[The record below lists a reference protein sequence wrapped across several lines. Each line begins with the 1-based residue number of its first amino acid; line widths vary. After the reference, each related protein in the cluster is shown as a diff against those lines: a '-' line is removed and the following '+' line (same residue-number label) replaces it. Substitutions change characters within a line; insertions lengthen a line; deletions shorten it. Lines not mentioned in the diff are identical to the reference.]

1 MAVRPKLLIG
11 AGIAIAGLG
20 LIGAGAGA
28 TFTAQVAG
36 GTSISTGSTAL
47 SLNGETGSGLRL
59 GVDGQNVDSHF
70 APISKDLLLKNTGT
84 LDLAS
89 TYLSVAA
96 TGCDGGDGAPLAQA
110 LRVTLTDVTHS
121 RQVYDGMLCSMAS
134 NMSAQGTT
142 RPPYAGVGGQLPD
155 APRAGA
161 SLLYRLV
168 LQPSDAAQGLPLAA
182 QKAQTS
188 VNLVFTGFDY

>member
-1 MAVRPKLLIG
+1 MAVPAKLLIG
-11 AGIAIAGLG
+11 AGIAFAGLG

-36 GTSISTGSTAL
+36 GTSISTGSISL

-89 TYLSVAA
+89 TYLSVTA

-110 LRVTLTDVTHS
+110 LQVTLTDVTSS
-121 RQVYDGMLCSMAS
+121 RQVYEGTLCSLIS
-134 NMSAQGTT
+134 STSGQGS
-142 RPPYAGVGGQLPD
+142 PSHAGAGGQLPD
-155 APRAGA
+155 ALRAGA
-161 SLLYRLV
+161 SVLYRLV
-168 LQPSDAAQGLPLAA
+168 LQPSDVTQGLPVAA
-182 QKAQTS
+182 HNARTS
-188 VNLVFTGFDY
+188 VNLVFTGFDD